1 MARALYGWGAGKEIS
16 MDRVLIYWDI
26 SNIDVAG
33 RKIAEER
40 EEDRW
45 RFRIDLPKTLRLA
58 QADRPLLGRPYAAG
72 SEPPEMHEFW
82 DRLRGLGV
90 DLRLFDRGGRKRPEQ
105 EMPDILLRERMLGDL
120 ADKAPGIV
128 VLLTG
133 DGKGYSKGEGF
144 YKNLERMHQKGWR
157 VELLSWKRSC
167 HKRMRSWVE
176 ENGVFVPLDDFYE
189 AITFVEPSKP
199 GYPEVQGR
207 KSAALDMSMR
217 PRA

>member
-1 MARALYGWGAGKEIS
+1 
-16 MDRVLIYWDI
+16 MDSVLIYWDI

-33 RKIAEER
+33 REVAEEL

-45 RFRIDLPKTLRLA
+45 RFRIDLAKTLRLA
-58 QADRPLLGRPYAAG
+58 QADRDLLGKPYAAG
-72 SEPPEMHEFW
+72 SVPPGMQEFW
-82 DRLRGLGV
+82 RRLMGLGV
-90 DLRLFDRGGRKRPEQ
+90 ELDLFDRGAATGSEQ
-105 EMPDILLRERMLGDL
+105 GMPDVLLRERMLGDL

-133 DGKGYSKGEGF
+133 DGSGYNEGKGF
-144 YKNLERMHQKGWR
+144 YKNLERMHQGGWR
-157 VELLSWKRSC
+157 IELLSWEHSC
-167 HKRMRSWVE
+167 HGRMRSWVE

-189 AITFVEPSKP
+189 AITFVEPSNP

-207 KSAALDMSMR
+207 NSAALDLSRR